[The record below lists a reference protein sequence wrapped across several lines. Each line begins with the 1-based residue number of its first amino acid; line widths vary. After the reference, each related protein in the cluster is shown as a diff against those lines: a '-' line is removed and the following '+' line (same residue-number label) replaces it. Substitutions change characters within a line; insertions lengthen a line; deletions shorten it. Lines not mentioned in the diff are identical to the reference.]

1 VPIRIYSK
9 EAKDLTLFE
18 EKSCAKLISSG
29 SIYSL
34 YVECCSPD
42 KKVPNRV
49 FMAKEKGKIIGWSII
64 RLKKK
69 IGVNGY
75 FEFMVY
81 IKRLYRRRGI
91 ATKMYKRSRKFFN
104 LEDDDIKVYKT
115 DTANIRFF
123 DSVMLS

>member
-34 YVECCSPD
+34 YVECCSTD

-49 FMAKEKGKIIGWSII
+49 FMAKENGKIIGWSII

-75 FEFMVY
+75 FEFMFY

-123 DSVMLS
+123 DSVMES

>member
-1 VPIRIYSK
+1 MPIRIYSK
-9 EAKDLTLFE
+9 KAKDLTLFE

-49 FMAKEKGKIIGWSII
+49 FMAKENGKIIGWSII

-123 DSVMLS
+123 DSVMES

>member
-49 FMAKEKGKIIGWSII
+49 FMAKENGKIIGWSII

-123 DSVMLS
+123 DSVTES

>member
-18 EKSCAKLISSG
+18 EKSCAKLISSV

-49 FMAKEKGKIIGWSII
+49 FMAKENGKIIGWSII

-123 DSVMLS
+123 DSVMES